1 MTYPRWFHFHIPLGP
16 DNIILVRGHGD
27 PCPGAESRISRSKSP
42 ESGKK
47 STLLMQPALAGPMHS
62 PAHLCQTSSPSR
74 RRPTHA
80 LLSQMA
86 PSPLALFY
94 QLQLSPQS
102 QPPLQD
108 SLSPLLSF
116 RWNRASLLSKA
127 GSSTRTLNLN
137 FSGLMESLVFTCEMR
152 SQAGKM
158 TSQTEYAHKAVY
170 MVVHMQL
177 I

>member
-1 MTYPRWFHFHIPLGP
+1 MGTLARAQNPGSPGLRALRAGRRARCLCSQPRLGP
-16 DNIILVRGHGD
+16 CTHLHICVR
-27 PCPGAESRISRSKSP
+27 PP
-42 ESGKK
+42 
-47 STLLMQPALAGPMHS
+47 L
-62 PAHLCQTSSPSR
+62 PSR
-74 RRPTHA
+74 RHPTHA

-86 PSPLALFY
+86 SSPLALLY

-127 GSSTRTLNLN
+127 GSSMRTLNLN

-177 I
+177 IQ